1 MGPNKIGQ
9 AGWPDLLG
17 PAALDLCFCFLSFYF
32 LKKLIFFYMFFLYF
46 LFIFRSIPLFLCCL
60 ESLFEITI
68 IF

>member
-32 LKKLIFFYMFFLYF
+32 FKKLIFFICFFNIFYLYLDQYPF
-46 LFIFRSIPLFLCCL
+46 FYVV
-60 ESLFEITI
+60 
-68 IF
+68 